1 MPPAASEVASSD
13 HMSSASTNAP
23 SGQQDAAQIAA
34 LKAVRLRA
42 VKDAYWAASGTV
54 RDLNVFADILEAC
67 AGIESPTKSQQRALF
82 DLLPESIVGAGIAH
96 GFDSR
101 RVRTMLAKFA
111 QEMSAEARGAIES
124 S

>member
-1 MPPAASEVASSD
+1 
-13 HMSSASTNAP
+13 MSSASTHASP
-23 SGQQDAAQIAA
+23 AQPDAAQIAA

-42 VKDAYWAASGTV
+42 VKDAFWAASGSV
-54 RDLNVFADILEAC
+54 KDLSVFAGILEDC

-96 GFDSR
+96 GFDSK

-111 QEMSAEARGAIES
+111 QEMPAEARGAIES